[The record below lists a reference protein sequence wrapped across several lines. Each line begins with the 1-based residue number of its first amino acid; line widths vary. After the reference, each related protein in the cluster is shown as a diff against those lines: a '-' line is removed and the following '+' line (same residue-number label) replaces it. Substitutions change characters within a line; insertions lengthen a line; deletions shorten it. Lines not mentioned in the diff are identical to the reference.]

1 MMDGMMMGGPM
12 MWIGTVIGILIIVLL
27 VVLIVK
33 LLRK

>member
-12 MWIGTVIGILIIVLL
+12 MWIGAVIGILIIVLL

-33 LLRK
+33 LLRR

>member
-12 MWIGTVIGILIIVLL
+12 MWIGTVIGILITVLL